1 MSLYNIIQIGIG
13 AAAISKSKVNQ
24 EQFIQDLNAEE
35 EDNKIKE
42 PKLII

>member
-1 MSLYNIIQIGIG
+1 MSLYGIVQISIG
-13 AAAISKSKVNQ
+13 AAAVFRSRVNQ
-24 EQFIQDLNAEE
+24 EQLVQDLNAEE

>member
-1 MSLYNIIQIGIG
+1 MFLCSIVQIGTK
-13 AAAISKSKVNQ
+13 AIAVFKSGVNQ
-24 EQFIQDLNAEE
+24 EQLVQDLNVEE